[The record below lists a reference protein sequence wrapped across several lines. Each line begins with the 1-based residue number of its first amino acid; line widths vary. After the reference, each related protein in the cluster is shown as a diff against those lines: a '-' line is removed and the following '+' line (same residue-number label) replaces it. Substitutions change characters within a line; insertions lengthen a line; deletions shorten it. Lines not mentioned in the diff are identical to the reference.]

1 MSGLE
6 PTFFFKAMENS
17 LTGRPIEEAIWN
29 LAEPTAE
36 AEGVELIH
44 VECIRMKT
52 RWIVR
57 IFLDKAE
64 GITVDDCTRVSHVLG
79 DLLEVHD
86 LPPGPYTLEVSSP
99 GPNRPLFRDCD
110 FVRFCGNPVMLRLDG
125 SLEGR
130 RNLRGTLLEYE
141 AGEAE
146 KALLV
151 EEDGTV
157 HRIPRKAVVKANLAE
172 VAGKAGHA
180 GSPRKG
186 KGKSVIKS

>member
-6 PTFFFKAMENS
+6 PTFFFKAMGNGP
-17 LTGRPIEEAIWN
+17 TGRSIEEAIWN
-29 LAEPTAE
+29 LAEPTAD

-57 IFLDKAE
+57 IYLDKTGGVAL
-64 GITVDDCTRVSHVLG
+64 DDCARVSHVLG

-110 FVRFCGNPVMLRLDG
+110 FARFCGSPVILRLDG

-130 RNLRGTLLEYE
+130 RNVRGTLLEYDAVE
-141 AGEAE
+141 TERT
-146 KALLV
+146 LLV
-151 EEDGTV
+151 EVDGAV
-157 HRIPRKAVVKANLAE
+157 QRIPRKTVVKANLIDVAE
-172 VAGKAGHA
+172 DTRATEG
-180 GSPRKG
+180 PRKG
-186 KGKSVIKS
+186 KRKPRR

>member
-1 MSGLE
+1 MSGPE
-6 PTFFFKAMENS
+6 PTFFFKAMENGP
-17 LTGRPIEEAIWN
+17 TGRSIEEAIWN
-29 LAEPTAE
+29 LAEPTAD

-57 IFLDKAE
+57 IFLDKT
-64 GITVDDCTRVSHVLG
+64 GGVTLDDCTRVSHVLG

-99 GPNRPLFRDCD
+99 GPNRPLFRDSD
-110 FVRFCGNPVMLRLDG
+110 FARFCGSPVMLRLDG

-130 RNLRGTLLEYE
+130 RNVRGTLLEYD

-146 KALLV
+146 RMLLV
-151 EEDGTV
+151 EVDREV
-157 HRIPRKAVVKANLAE
+157 RRIPRKAVVKANLIDVEGETRRTE
-172 VAGKAGHA
+172 V
-180 GSPRKG
+180 PRKG
-186 KGKSVIKS
+186 KRKTRH